1 VILLH
6 VNKVTLLFVGNLS
19 FFKSVLFCTFAIQKI
34 KTNNI
39 MRIWIGILALLFT
52 GQLHAQDSD
61 TTIYQV
67 VEQQPVF
74 PGCAEKTTEPA
85 GRVQCTNQSLL
96 AFMYGNLVYPEVA
109 LRDSL
114 EGTVVLRFVVEKNGR
129 VGKAEVVKD
138 IGGGC
143 GEEALRVLDLLR
155 QADGAN
161 WTPGMQKGQI
171 VRTYFTLPIRFKIPE
186 PPKEPE
192 FYLMGTDTIHVKW
205 DTPASYQGGDA
216 AFTADLK
223 SHLKYPTEGLDDCK
237 VGEMEV
243 EILIAKDGSFYLA
256 DLLDYSNLGLD
267 FWYEAVAVLNKYLTN
282 WEPAVFQGKK
292 VNTTYAFRIRFD
304 PPGANCVNRI
314 EEFDR
319 AKQLSEEAV
328 TIYESGESEAAI
340 EKWNAAIGLFPENAE
355 FLSYRGQANMEA
367 GNLSEACA
375 DFQEVKRILWVT
387 WYEQLFPIL
396 CREVKPA
403 ETEDS
408 NDE

>member
-1 VILLH
+1 
-6 VNKVTLLFVGNLS
+6 
-19 FFKSVLFCTFAIQKI
+19 
-34 KTNNI
+34 
-39 MRIWIGILALLFT
+39 MRNWIGILAILFI
-52 GQLHAQDSD
+52 GQLSAQEVD
-61 TTIYQV
+61 TTIYPV

-74 PGCAEKTTEPA
+74 PGCAEKTADPA

-96 AFMYGNLVYPEVA
+96 TFMYGNLVYPEDA
-109 LRDSL
+109 LKDSL
-114 EGTVVLRFVVEKNGR
+114 EGTVVLRFVVEKNGK
-129 VGKAEVVKD
+129 VGEAEIIKD
-138 IGGGC
+138 IGRGC

-155 QADGAN
+155 QADGAI
-161 WTPGMQKGQI
+161 WTPGMQKGQV

-192 FYLMGTDTIHVKW
+192 FYLLGTDTIHVKW

-216 AFTADLK
+216 AFNADLK
-223 SHLKYPTEGLDDCK
+223 SNLRYPTEGLEGCK
-237 VGEMEV
+237 VGEREV
-243 EILIAKDGSFYLA
+243 EIFVAKDGSIFLS

-267 FWYEAVAVLNKYLTN
+267 FMYEAVAVLNKYLTK
-282 WEPAVFQGKK
+282 WEPAVYKGKK

-328 TIYESGESEAAI
+328 SIFETGDSDAAI

-355 FLSYRGQANMEA
+355 FLSYRGQANMEK

-375 DFQEVKRILWVT
+375 DFREVKRILWVT

-396 CREVKPA
+396 CREVKPE
-403 ETEDS
+403 ETEE
-408 NDE
+408 NVDE